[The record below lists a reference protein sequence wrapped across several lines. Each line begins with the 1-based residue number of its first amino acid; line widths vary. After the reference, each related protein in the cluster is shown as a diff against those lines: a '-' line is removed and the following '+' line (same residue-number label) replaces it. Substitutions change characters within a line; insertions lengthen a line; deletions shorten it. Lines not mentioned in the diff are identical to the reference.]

1 MGFFPARMTRLLVG
15 GHKDHLAGAIETLH
29 AEGAIH
35 LEDFEDPTG
44 TTSIGSPLPSGAA
57 VSEQLVKV
65 RGLLKAL
72 DVAEDVAPS
81 GPVDPGHTLAQAEQ
95 ATAAVVDRA
104 NAHRADWVA
113 LESEESALAPYGGL
127 DIELSALTGLT
138 SVKVYVGQAR
148 SDPAAALQ
156 AAGVSAEVQAVHG
169 PAGFAVAAIVPA
181 KEAAAAEKA
190 LQSAG
195 FSSGALPSGRSGTPA
210 SRLASI
216 AAEKS
221 RLQSSLASS
230 EADLARLRAEWA
242 PRLVSA
248 ERALSGEVEKTQ
260 APLKFGVTAA
270 TFHLEGWIPRS
281 AANRVKNALAA
292 KFGDA
297 LYVED
302 LGDVPRHEAAAH
314 GHASGG
320 HGLAADTHA
329 SVPAPSAAAA
339 TGMPAGHET
348 DAGDH
353 SHEDSHEHHT
363 VEPEDEPPIHLEN
376 PKPARPYEWML
387 GLLASPRYGEIDPT
401 KLMLVFFPIFFGLMV
416 GDVIVGAAIIAFG
429 WFLKTHKV
437 IGIGGPAVG
446 KALIAGGILSV
457 IIGAFVFG
465 EALGIHFV
473 VGPDQEEEGEMSWEQ
488 VLGLH
493 IPFETEEHGF
503 LYKTGSPELE
513 HAAAGEGEGATGT
526 VEEGTATDSTD
537 PAAAAEGALTTHQ
550 EEAHEEGG
558 ILTPAHHT
566 HLSLGG
572 IVNLGYYSKLADA
585 LALLVWSLVIGV
597 IHIILGLV
605 LGVRNVWAAHG
616 FTLAIQEKGA
626 WLTLMGGTALAV
638 LGSGVVFYVG
648 IGVVVASLALL
659 WMGAAKVLGQGFI
672 ALLEI
677 PSLIGNI
684 VSYTRLAAI
693 GASKAGLG
701 LALGVICFQT
711 LGGGPIGWILYVVL
725 FVGIILLAVL
735 SAGLQSLRLQF
746 VEFFGKFYT
755 GGGRPYVPFGRR
767 AT

>member
-15 GHKDHLAGAIETLH
+15 GHKQHLAAVIEALH
-29 AEGAIH
+29 SEGAVH
-35 LEDFEDPTG
+35 LEDYEDPTG
-44 TTSIGSPLPSGAA
+44 TTSIGSPLPAGANA
-57 VSEQLVKV
+57 SEQLVKV

-72 DVAEDVAPS
+72 GAEGVAPA
-81 GPVDPGHTLAQAEQ
+81 GPVDAGHTLAQAEQ
-95 ATAAVVDRA
+95 ATTAIVDRA

-113 LESEESALAPYGGL
+113 LETEEAALAPYRGL
-127 DIELSALTGLT
+127 GIELSALTGLT
-138 SVKVYVGQAR
+138 SVKVYVGQSR
-148 SDPAAALQ
+148 SDPTAALQ
-156 AAGVSAEVQAVHG
+156 ASGLSAEVQAVPG

-181 KEAAAAEKA
+181 REAAAAEKA
-190 LQSAG
+190 LQASGFTSA
-195 FSSGALPSGRSGTPA
+195 ALPAGRSGTPA
-210 SRLASI
+210 QRLAAI
-216 AAEKS
+216 EAEKS
-221 RLQSSLASS
+221 RLQSALASS
-230 EADLARLRAEWA
+230 EADLAILRADWA
-242 PRLVSA
+242 PRLASA
-248 ERALSGEVEKTQ
+248 EAALAIEVEKTQ
-260 APLKFGVTAA
+260 APLKFAVTAA

-281 AANRVKNALAA
+281 ASNRVKNALAA
-292 KFGDA
+292 KFGDS

-302 LGDVPRHEAAAH
+302 LGDAPRDGSTHVH
-314 GHASGG
+314 SGPGGGHA
-320 HGLAADTHA
+320 LAADTHA
-329 SVPAPSAAAA
+329 SVPPPAADAHA
-339 TGMPAGHET
+339 VAGH
-348 DAGDH
+348 D
-353 SHEDSHEHHT
+353 EHHA

-387 GLLASPRYGEIDPT
+387 GLLASPRYGEIDPS
-401 KLMLVFFPIFFGLMV
+401 KLMLVFFPLFFGLMV

-446 KALIAGGILSV
+446 RALVAGGILSV
-457 IIGAFVFG
+457 VIGAFVFG

-473 VGPDQEEEGEMSWEQ
+473 VGPDQEAEGEMSWEQ
-488 VLGLH
+488 ILGLH
-493 IPFETEEHGF
+493 IPFETEEHGL
-503 LYKTGSPELE
+503 LYKTGSPELA
-513 HAAAGEGEGATGT
+513 HGDAAGIH
-526 VEEGTATDSTD
+526 EEGTATDSTD
-537 PAAAAEGALTTHQ
+537 PAGAGEGALTTHQ
-550 EEAHEEGG
+550 EHTEEVEGAG
-558 ILTPAHHT
+558 NILAPAHHT
-566 HLSLGG
+566 HLSVGG

-585 LALLVWSLVIGV
+585 LALLVWSLVIG
-597 IHIILGLV
+597 IAHIILGLV

-626 WLTLMGGTALAV
+626 WLTLMGGAALAA
-638 LGSGVVFYVG
+638 LGSGVLFYFG

-701 LALGVICFQT
+701 LALGVICFET
-711 LGGGPIGWILYVVL
+711 LGGGAVGWILYVVL

>member
-1 MGFFPARMTRLLVG
+1 MTRLLVG
-15 GHKDHLAGAIETLH
+15 GHKDHLAGAIEALH

-44 TTSIGSPLPSGAA
+44 TTSIGSPLPSGAS

-72 DVAEDVAPS
+72 DVGGEVAPA
-81 GPVDPGHTLAQAEQ
+81 GPVDPAHTLAQAEQ
-95 ATAAVVDRA
+95 ATTAVVDRA
-104 NAHRADWVA
+104 NTHRADWVA
-113 LESEESALAPYGGL
+113 LESEESALTPYGGL
-127 DIELSALTGLT
+127 DIDLSFLTGLT

-148 SDPAAALQ
+148 GDPAAALQ

-169 PAGFAVAAIVPA
+169 PAGFAVAAIVPV

-190 LQSAG
+190 LQSVG
-195 FSSGALPSGRSGTPA
+195 FTSAALPSGRSGTPA
-210 SRLASI
+210 QRLAAI

-221 RLQSSLASS
+221 RLQSALASS

-248 ERALSGEVEKTQ
+248 ERALAAEVEKTQ

-270 TFHLEGWIPRS
+270 TFHVEGWIPRS

-292 KFGDA
+292 KFGDS

-314 GHASGG
+314 SHPSGG
-320 HGLAADTHA
+320 HGLARDTHA
-329 SVPAPSAAAA
+329 SVPGPAA

-348 DAGDH
+348 DSGDH

-401 KLMLVFFPIFFGLMV
+401 KLMLVFFPVFFGLMV

-446 KALIAGGILSV
+446 KALVAGGILSV
-457 IIGAFVFG
+457 VIGAFVFG

-473 VGPDQEEEGEMSWEQ
+473 VGPDQEAEGEMSWEQ
-488 VLGLH
+488 VLGLD
-493 IPFETEEHGF
+493 IPFETEEHGL
-503 LYKTGSPELE
+503 LYKTGSPEG
-513 HAAAGEGEGATGT
+513 HAE
-526 VEEGTATDSTD
+526 TATHGTETEAVPGEITPLQETTE
-537 PAAAAEGALTTHQ
+537 PA
-550 EEAHEEGG
+550 GG

-585 LALLVWSLVIGV
+585 LALLVWSLIIGIV
-597 IHIILGLV
+597 HIVLGLV

-701 LALGVICFQT
+701 LALGVICFET
-711 LGGGPIGWILYVVL
+711 LGGGAVGWILYVVL

>member
-15 GHKDHLAGAIETLH
+15 GHKQHLAGVIEALH
-29 AEGAIH
+29 AEGAVH
-35 LEDFEDPTG
+35 LEDYEDPTG
-44 TTSIGSPLPSGAA
+44 TTSIGSPLPAGANA
-57 VSEQLVKV
+57 SEQLVKV

-72 DVAEDVAPS
+72 SAEDVAPA
-81 GPVDPGHTLAQAEQ
+81 GPVDPGHTLAQAEH
-95 ATAAVVDRA
+95 ATTAIVDRA

-113 LESEESALAPYGGL
+113 LETEETTLAPYRGL

-138 SVKVYVGQAR
+138 SVKVYIGQAR
-148 SDPAAALQ
+148 ADPTAALQ
-156 AAGVSAEVQAVHG
+156 SAGLSADVQAVPG
-169 PAGFAVAAIVPA
+169 PAGFAVAAIVPTR
-181 KEAAAAEKA
+181 EAAAAEKA
-190 LQSAG
+190 LQSSG
-195 FSSGALPSGRSGTPA
+195 FTSASLPAGRSGTPA
-210 SRLASI
+210 LRLAAI
-216 AAEKS
+216 EAEKS
-221 RLQSSLASS
+221 RLQSALASS
-230 EADLARLRAEWA
+230 EADLATLRADWA
-242 PRLVSA
+242 PRLASA
-248 ERALSGEVEKTQ
+248 EAALATEVEKTQ
-260 APLKFGVTAA
+260 APLKFAVTTA
-270 TFHLEGWIPRS
+270 TFHVEGWIPRS

-292 KFGDA
+292 KFGDS

-302 LGDVPRHEAAAH
+302 LGDAPRDGHAH
-314 GHASGG
+314 GHTGSGPG
-320 HGLAADTHA
+320 HALAADTHA
-329 SVPAPSAAAA
+329 SVPPPADASAHA
-339 TGMPAGHET
+339 
-348 DAGDH
+348 DAHD
-353 SHEDSHEHHT
+353 EHHA

-387 GLLASPRYGEIDPT
+387 SLLASPRYGEIDPS
-401 KLMLVFFPIFFGLMV
+401 KLMLVFFPLFFGLMV

-429 WFLKTHKV
+429 WYLKSHKV

-446 KALIAGGILSV
+446 RALVAGGILSV

-473 VGPDQEEEGEMSWEQ
+473 VGPDQEAEGEMSWEQ

-493 IPFETEEHGF
+493 IPFETESHGF
-503 LYKTGSPELE
+503 LYKTGSPDLA
-513 HAAAGEGEGATGT
+513 HG
-526 VEEGTATDSTD
+526 
-537 PAAAAEGALTTHQ
+537 AEGAAGTHETGTETNSTDAPVETGLTTHQ
-550 EEAHEEGG
+550 EHAEEVEGAG
-558 ILTPAHHT
+558 NILAPAHHT
-566 HLSLGG
+566 HLSVGG

-585 LALLVWSLVIGV
+585 LALLVWSLIIGIV
-597 IHIILGLV
+597 HIILGLI

-626 WLTLMGGTALAV
+626 WLTLMGGAALAV
-638 LGSGVVFYVG
+638 LGSGMLFYVG

-701 LALGVICFQT
+701 LALGVICFET
-711 LGGGPIGWILYVVL
+711 LGGGPVGWILYVVL